1 MAATTDFKVF
11 LELARRA
18 QVDDGTARAVNRIP
32 LFVREIQVNT
42 QKTVPTIP
50 IPFAAVATG
59 ASETL
64 AFDMGI
70 STKTLSLSGVLLD
83 QTISKDTQEGG
94 SSSRKDR
101 ILSCFEL
108 AQLIHSYVDS
118 SQAQEDQ
125 NLNKLII
132 LIPSRVDTNFEYHTS
147 HNPSNPNAPEGSET
161 LDLSELPLIP
171 FTFENRRYDERFKRQ
186 INQQIE
192 NLTGV
197 EDLVTLSPTSA
208 FTDISDL
215 DEIPGMSGFIQ
226 SFDTTFSGEQPN
238 SVEFNLNF
246 EVATVIADNPV
257 NNL

>member
-32 LFVREIQVNT
+32 LFVREIQVST

-83 QTISKDTQEGG
+83 QTISKDTQE
-94 SSSRKDR
+94 SDTSRKER

-132 LIPSRVDTNFEYHTS
+132 LIPSRVDTNFDYHDATT
-147 HNPSNPNAPEGSET
+147 ET
-161 LDLSELPLIP
+161 KDLDQLPLIP
-171 FTFENRRYDERFKRQ
+171 FTFDNRRYDERFKRQ

-197 EDLVTLSPTSA
+197 SDLVSLTTISA
-208 FTDISDL
+208 FTDISEL

-238 SVEFNLNF
+238 SVEFSLNF

>member
-18 QVDDGTARAVNRIP
+18 QVNDGTARAVNRIP

-83 QTISKDTQEGG
+83 QTISKDTKDTG
-94 SSSRKDR
+94 SSRKDR

-125 NLNKLII
+125 TLNKLII
-132 LIPSRVDTNFEYHTS
+132 LIPSRVDTNFDYHDATT
-147 HNPSNPNAPEGSET
+147 ET
-161 LDLSELPLIP
+161 MVLDQLPLIP
-171 FTFENRRYDERFKRQ
+171 FTFDNRRYDERFKRQ

-192 NLTGV
+192 NLTGTS
-197 EDLVTLSPTSA
+197 DLINLSPTSA

>member
-11 LELARRA
+11 LELARRE
-18 QVDDGTARAVNRIP
+18 QVDDGTSRAVNRIP
-32 LFVREIQVNT
+32 LFVREIQVST

-59 ASETL
+59 SSETL

-83 QTISKDTQEGG
+83 QTISKDTQENSFDEGG
-94 SSSRKDR
+94 SRKDR

-132 LIPSRVDTNFEYHTS
+132 LIPSRVDTNFDYHDGTT
-147 HNPSNPNAPEGSET
+147 ET
-161 LDLSELPLIP
+161 KDLDQLPLIP
-171 FTFENRRYDERFKRQ
+171 FTFDNRRYDERFKRQ

-197 EDLVTLSPTSA
+197 SDLVSLTSISA
-208 FTDISDL
+208 FTDISEL

>member
-70 STKTLSLSGVLLD
+70 SSKTLSLSGVLLD
-83 QTISKDTQEGG
+83 QTISKDTQE
-94 SSSRKDR
+94 SDTSHKER

-125 NLNKLII
+125 TLNKLII
-132 LIPSRVDTNFEYHTS
+132 LIPSRVDTNFEYHDATT
-147 HNPSNPNAPEGSET
+147 ET
-161 LDLSELPLIP
+161 KDLDQLPLIP

-192 NLTGV
+192 NLTGTS
-197 EDLVTLSPTSA
+197 DLINLSPTSA

>member
-83 QTISKDTQEGG
+83 QTISKDTQETG
-94 SSSRKDR
+94 SSRKDR

-125 NLNKLII
+125 TLNKLII
-132 LIPSRVDTNFEYHTS
+132 LIPSRVDTNFDYHDATT
-147 HNPSNPNAPEGSET
+147 ET
-161 LDLSELPLIP
+161 KDLDQLPLIP
-171 FTFENRRYDERFKRQ
+171 FTFDNRRYDERFKRQ

-192 NLTGV
+192 NLTGTS
-197 EDLVTLSPTSA
+197 DLINLSPTSA

>member
-18 QVDDGTARAVNRIP
+18 QVNDGTARAVNRIP

-83 QTISKDTQEGG
+83 QTISKDTQETG
-94 SSSRKDR
+94 SSRKDR

-132 LIPSRVDTNFEYHTS
+132 LIPSRVDTNFEYHDGTT
-147 HNPSNPNAPEGSET
+147 ET
-161 LDLSELPLIP
+161 KDLDQLPLIP
-171 FTFENRRYDERFKRQ
+171 FTFDNRRYDERFKRQ

-197 EDLVTLSPTSA
+197 SDLVSLTAISA
-208 FTDISDL
+208 FTDISEL

-238 SVEFNLNF
+238 SVEFSLNF

>member
-18 QVDDGTARAVNRIP
+18 QVNDGTARAVNRIP

-83 QTISKDTQEGG
+83 QTISKVTQETG
-94 SSSRKDR
+94 SSRKDR

-125 NLNKLII
+125 TLNKLII
-132 LIPSRVDTNFEYHTS
+132 LIPSRVDTNFDYHDATT
-147 HNPSNPNAPEGSET
+147 ET
-161 LDLSELPLIP
+161 KDLDQLPLIP
-171 FTFENRRYDERFKRQ
+171 FTFDNRRYDERFKRQ

-192 NLTGV
+192 NLTGTS
-197 EDLVTLSPTSA
+197 DLINLSPTSA

-215 DEIPGMSGFIQ
+215 DEIPGTSGFIQ

>member
-1 MAATTDFKVF
+1 MAATTAFKVF

-18 QVDDGTARAVNRIP
+18 QVNDGTARAVNRIP

-83 QTISKDTQEGG
+83 QTISKDTQETG
-94 SSSRKDR
+94 SSRKDR

-125 NLNKLII
+125 TLNKLII
-132 LIPSRVDTNFEYHTS
+132 LIPSRVDTNFDYHDATT
-147 HNPSNPNAPEGSET
+147 ET
-161 LDLSELPLIP
+161 KDLDQLPLIP
-171 FTFENRRYDERFKRQ
+171 FTFDNRRYDERFKRQ

-192 NLTGV
+192 NLTGTS
-197 EDLVTLSPTSA
+197 DLINLSPTSA

>member
-32 LFVREIQVNT
+32 LFVREIQVST

-70 STKTLSLSGVLLD
+70 SSKTLSLSGVLLD
-83 QTISKDTQEGG
+83 QTISKDTQE
-94 SSSRKDR
+94 SDTSHKER

-125 NLNKLII
+125 TLNKLII
-132 LIPSRVDTNFEYHTS
+132 LIPSRVDTNFEYHDATT
-147 HNPSNPNAPEGSET
+147 ET
-161 LDLSELPLIP
+161 KDLDQLPLIP

-192 NLTGV
+192 NLTGTS
-197 EDLVTLSPTSA
+197 DLINLSPTSA

>member
-1 MAATTDFKVF
+1 MAATTDFKGF

-70 STKTLSLSGVLLD
+70 SSKTLSLSGVLLD
-83 QTISKDTQEGG
+83 QTISKDTQE
-94 SSSRKDR
+94 SDTSHKER

-125 NLNKLII
+125 TLNKLII
-132 LIPSRVDTNFEYHTS
+132 LIPSRVDTNFEYHDATT
-147 HNPSNPNAPEGSET
+147 ET
-161 LDLSELPLIP
+161 KDLDQLPLIP

-192 NLTGV
+192 NLTGTS
-197 EDLVTLSPTSA
+197 DLINLSPTSA

>member
-32 LFVREIQVNT
+32 LFVREIQVST

-70 STKTLSLSGVLLD
+70 STKTLSLLGVLLD
-83 QTISKDTQEGG
+83 QTISKDTQENDT
-94 SSSRKDR
+94 SRKER

-132 LIPSRVDTNFEYHTS
+132 LIPSRVDTNFDYHDATT
-147 HNPSNPNAPEGSET
+147 ET
-161 LDLSELPLIP
+161 KDLDQLPLIP
-171 FTFENRRYDERFKRQ
+171 FTFDNRRYDERFKRQ

-197 EDLVTLSPTSA
+197 SDLVNLTAISA
-208 FTDISDL
+208 FTDISEL

-238 SVEFNLNF
+238 SVEFSLNF

>member
-83 QTISKDTQEGG
+83 QTISKDTQETG
-94 SSSRKDR
+94 SSRKDR

-132 LIPSRVDTNFEYHTS
+132 LIPSRVDTNFEYHDGTT
-147 HNPSNPNAPEGSET
+147 ET
-161 LDLSELPLIP
+161 KDLDQLPLIP
-171 FTFENRRYDERFKRQ
+171 FTFDNRRYDERFKRQ

-197 EDLVTLSPTSA
+197 SDLVSLTAISA
-208 FTDISDL
+208 FTDISEL

-238 SVEFNLNF
+238 SVEFSLNF

>member
-32 LFVREIQVNT
+32 LFVREIQVST
-42 QKTVPTIP
+42 QKTVPTLP

-132 LIPSRVDTNFEYHTS
+132 LIPSRVDTNFDYHDGTT
-147 HNPSNPNAPEGSET
+147 ET
-161 LDLSELPLIP
+161 KDLDQLPLIP
-171 FTFENRRYDERFKRQ
+171 FTFDNRRYDERFKRQ

-197 EDLVTLSPTSA
+197 SDLVSLTAVSA

-238 SVEFNLNF
+238 SVEFSLNF

>member
-18 QVDDGTARAVNRIP
+18 QVNDGTARAVNRIP

-42 QKTVPTIP
+42 QKTVQTIP

-83 QTISKDTQEGG
+83 QTISKDTQETG
-94 SSSRKDR
+94 SSRKDR

-108 AQLIHSYVDS
+108 AQLIHTYVDS

-125 NLNKLII
+125 TQNKLII
-132 LIPSRVDTNFEYHTS
+132 LIPSRVDTNFDYHDATT
-147 HNPSNPNAPEGSET
+147 ET
-161 LDLSELPLIP
+161 KDLDQLPLIP
-171 FTFENRRYDERFKRQ
+171 FTFDNRRYDERFKRQ

-192 NLTGV
+192 NLTGTS
-197 EDLVTLSPTSA
+197 DLINLSPTSA

>member
-18 QVDDGTARAVNRIP
+18 QVNDGTARAVNRIP

-83 QTISKDTQEGG
+83 QTISKDTQETG
-94 SSSRKDR
+94 SSRKDR

-125 NLNKLII
+125 TLNKLII
-132 LIPSRVDTNFEYHTS
+132 LIPSRVDTNFDYHDATT
-147 HNPSNPNAPEGSET
+147 ET
-161 LDLSELPLIP
+161 KDLDQLPLIP
-171 FTFENRRYDERFKRQ
+171 FTFDNRRYDERFKRQ

-192 NLTGV
+192 NLTGTS
-197 EDLVTLSPTSA
+197 DLINLSPTSA

>member
-83 QTISKDTQEGG
+83 QTISKDTQE
-94 SSSRKDR
+94 SDTSRKER

-125 NLNKLII
+125 NLNKLIV
-132 LIPSRVDTNFEYHTS
+132 LIPSRVDTNFDYHDATT
-147 HNPSNPNAPEGSET
+147 ET
-161 LDLSELPLIP
+161 KDLDQLPLIP
-171 FTFENRRYDERFKRQ
+171 FTFDNRRYDERFKRQ

-197 EDLVTLSPTSA
+197 SDLVNLTAISA
-208 FTDISDL
+208 FTDISEL

-238 SVEFNLNF
+238 SVEFSLNF

>member
-70 STKTLSLSGVLLD
+70 SSKTLSLSGVLLD
-83 QTISKDTQEGG
+83 QTISKDTQE
-94 SSSRKDR
+94 SDTSQKER

-125 NLNKLII
+125 TLNKLII
-132 LIPSRVDTNFEYHTS
+132 LIPSRVDTNFEYHDATT
-147 HNPSNPNAPEGSET
+147 ET
-161 LDLSELPLIP
+161 KDLDQLPLIP

-192 NLTGV
+192 NLTGTS
-197 EDLVTLSPTSA
+197 DLINLSPTSA

>member
-18 QVDDGTARAVNRIP
+18 QVNDGTARAVNRIP
-32 LFVREIQVNT
+32 LFVREIQVST

-70 STKTLSLSGVLLD
+70 STKTLSLSGVLLN
-83 QTISKDTQEGG
+83 QTISKDTQETG
-94 SSSRKDR
+94 SSRKDR

-125 NLNKLII
+125 TLNKLII
-132 LIPSRVDTNFEYHTS
+132 LIPSRVDTNFDYHDATT
-147 HNPSNPNAPEGSET
+147 ET
-161 LDLSELPLIP
+161 MVLDQLPLIP
-171 FTFENRRYDERFKRQ
+171 FTFDNRRYDERFKRQ

-192 NLTGV
+192 NLTGTS
-197 EDLVTLSPTSA
+197 DLINLSPTSA

>member
-18 QVDDGTARAVNRIP
+18 QVNDGTARAVNRIP

-83 QTISKDTQEGG
+83 QTISKDTQETG
-94 SSSRKDR
+94 SSRKDR

-125 NLNKLII
+125 TLNKLII
-132 LIPSRVDTNFEYHTS
+132 LIPSRVDTNFDYHDATT
-147 HNPSNPNAPEGSET
+147 ET
-161 LDLSELPLIP
+161 KDLDQLPLIP
-171 FTFENRRYDERFKRQ
+171 FTFDNRRYDERFKRQ

-197 EDLVTLSPTSA
+197 SDLVSLTAISA
-208 FTDISDL
+208 FTDISEL

>member
-32 LFVREIQVNT
+32 LFVREIQVST

-83 QTISKDTQEGG
+83 QTISKDTQE
-94 SSSRKDR
+94 SDTSRKER

-132 LIPSRVDTNFEYHTS
+132 LIPSRVDTNFDYHDATT
-147 HNPSNPNAPEGSET
+147 ET
-161 LDLSELPLIP
+161 KDLDQLPLIP
-171 FTFENRRYDERFKRQ
+171 FTFDNRRYDERFKRQ

-197 EDLVTLSPTSA
+197 SDLVNLTAISA
-208 FTDISDL
+208 FTDISEL

-238 SVEFNLNF
+238 SVEFSLNF

>member
-18 QVDDGTARAVNRIP
+18 QVNDGTARAVNRIP

-83 QTISKDTQEGG
+83 QTISKDTQETG
-94 SSSRKDR
+94 SSRKDR
-101 ILSCFEL
+101 IRSCFEL

-125 NLNKLII
+125 TLNKLII
-132 LIPSRVDTNFEYHTS
+132 LIPSRVDTNFDYHDATT
-147 HNPSNPNAPEGSET
+147 ET
-161 LDLSELPLIP
+161 KDLDQLPLIP
-171 FTFENRRYDERFKRQ
+171 FTFDNRRYDERFKRQ

-192 NLTGV
+192 NLTGTS
-197 EDLVTLSPTSA
+197 DLINLSPTSA